1 MLNPEMTMDVEK
13 IKEEIRKLSKAE
25 QLELLN
31 FMIELLASDDFEL
44 SDKWKAELD
53 RREKALDKG
62 TSVGRPAR
70 DVIAKYIR
78 H

>member
-1 MLNPEMTMDVEK
+1 MSIQHL
-13 IKEEIRKLSKAE
+13 KEEVRKLSKA
-25 QLELLN
+25 QQTELIH

-44 SDKWKAELD
+44 SEAWKAELD

-62 TSVGRPAR
+62 TSVGRSAK
-70 DVIAKYIR
+70 DVIAKYTS